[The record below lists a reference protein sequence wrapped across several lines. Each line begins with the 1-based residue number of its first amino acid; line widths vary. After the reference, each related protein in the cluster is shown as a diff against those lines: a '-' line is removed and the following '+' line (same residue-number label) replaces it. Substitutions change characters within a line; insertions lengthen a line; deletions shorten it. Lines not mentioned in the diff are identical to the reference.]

1 MSINMVL
8 FADYIKTKA
17 VLRDFVVFLA

>member
-8 FADYIKTKA
+8 FTCCLCTWCNWV
-17 VLRDFVVFLA
+17 VLLMQV